1 MDAMS
6 DHQQPQQIE
15 DGLMQNTRK
24 FLAIAGALTL
34 LGWAHTAQSS
44 PFDISDWNCEGN
56 CGTAAADGDIS
67 LSPFGSS
74 EYGWISTA
82 NGVDT
87 EGLGI
92 GNETTGSTITSPLF
106 DANQGDELSFN
117 FNYVTSDG
125 GGFSDYAWALL
136 LDENLEPAAQLFT
149 ARTNPGGN
157 TVPGFELPEPD
168 ADVALDPSETPI
180 IAGAP
185 EWSPLGN
192 SSGSCFGDGC
202 GYTDWIESVFSFDE
216 DGTFALQF
224 GVVNWNDEA
233 FQSGLAFD
241 GATIAGRDIGDDAP
255 GEIPLPATLA
265 LFLTGLAAM
274 VGIRR
279 KHTV

>member
-1 MDAMS
+1 
-6 DHQQPQQIE
+6 
-15 DGLMQNTRK
+15 MQNTRK